1 MAGFC
6 VTAAL
11 SKLRWTSYRS
21 KMTAVDNDRER
32 LTGSMKLYLAQHGEA
47 VPKAE
52 DPERPLSEQGSRDVR
67 AVAALLKSAGV
78 RVGRVWHSGKARAE
92 QTARLLAGAV
102 LPRGRKPQ
110 AIEGIGPNT
119 PVAEFSIDA
128 DVWEE
133 DTLVVGHL
141 PFMARLVALLTTGD
155 SEREI
160 VSYYPGS
167 VVCLERAEA
176 GHWVMLW
183 MIRPDI
189 LQEPK

>member
-1 MAGFC
+1 M
-6 VTAAL
+6 
-11 SKLRWTSYRS
+11 R
-21 KMTAVDNDRER
+21 
-32 LTGSMKLYLAQHGEA
+32 LYLAQHGEA

-52 DPERPLSEQGSRDVR
+52 DPERPLSEQGSRDVL
-67 AVAALLKSAGV
+67 AVAALLQAGGV
-78 RVGRVWHSGKARAE
+78 RVEKVWHSGKARAE

-110 AIEGIGPNT
+110 AIEGIAPNAA
-119 PVAEFSIDA
+119 VADFSVDA

-160 VSYYPGS
+160 VAYCPGS
-167 VVCLERAEA
+167 VVCLERADA
-176 GHWVMLW
+176 GHWLVLW
-183 MIRPDI
+183 MVRPD
-189 LQEPK
+189 LLP

>member
-1 MAGFC
+1 
-6 VTAAL
+6 
-11 SKLRWTSYRS
+11 
-21 KMTAVDNDRER
+21 
-32 LTGSMKLYLAQHGEA
+32 MKLYLAQHGEA

-67 AVAALLKSAGV
+67 AVASLLQSGGV
-78 RVGRVWHSGKARAE
+78 RVERVWHSGKVRAE
-92 QTARLLAGAV
+92 QTAQLFGAAL

-110 AIEGIGPNT
+110 AIEGIGPNA

-155 SEREI
+155 SERDC
-160 VSYYPGS
+160 VGYYPGS
-167 VVCLERAEA
+167 VVCLERADA
-176 GHWVMLW
+176 GHWVLLW

-189 LQEPK
+189 LPGTD

>member
-1 MAGFC
+1 
-6 VTAAL
+6 
-11 SKLRWTSYRS
+11 
-21 KMTAVDNDRER
+21 
-32 LTGSMKLYLAQHGEA
+32 MKLYLVQHGEA

-52 DPERPLSEQGSRDVR
+52 DPERPLSEQGSRDVL
-67 AVAALLKSAGV
+67 AVAALLQAGGV
-78 RVGRVWHSGKARAE
+78 RVEKVWHSGKARAE

-102 LPRGRKPQ
+102 LARGRKPQ
-110 AIEGIGPNT
+110 AIEGITPNAA
-119 PVAEFSIDA
+119 VADFSLDA

-167 VVCLERAEA
+167 VVCLERADA
-176 GHWVMLW
+176 GHWVVLW
-183 MIRPDI
+183 MVRPDM
-189 LQEPK
+189 LP

>member
-1 MAGFC
+1 M
-6 VTAAL
+6 
-11 SKLRWTSYRS
+11 R
-21 KMTAVDNDRER
+21 
-32 LTGSMKLYLAQHGEA
+32 LYLAQHGEA

-52 DPERPLSEQGSRDVR
+52 DPKRPLSEQGSRDVL
-67 AVAALLKSAGV
+67 AVAALLQAGGV
-78 RVGRVWHSGKARAE
+78 RVEKVWHSGKARAE

-110 AIEGIGPNT
+110 AIEGIAPNAA
-119 PVAEFSIDA
+119 VADFSVDA

-155 SEREI
+155 SERDI
-160 VSYYPGS
+160 VAYCPGS
-167 VVCLERAEA
+167 VVCLERADA
-176 GHWVMLW
+176 GHWVVLW

-189 LQEPK
+189 LS